1 MTDYSA
7 KVSFTSKEVSAR
19 ERIKLKDTGNYTKLD
34 EATQIEDVIIDLDY
48 YAIVDVHNEKAQSGN
63 KDYQQV
69 VTVDKN
75 GTYYSTGST
84 SYLNALENI
93 MSELEDEGDNGDI
106 SIKVYRRPSKNRTGK
121 DFITC
126 SLV

>member
-1 MTDYSA
+1 MADYSA

-19 ERIKLKDTGNYTKLD
+19 ERIKLKDTGNYTRLD
-34 EATQIEDVIIDLDY
+34 EATQIEDVTIDLDY
-48 YAIVDVHNEKAQSGN
+48 YAIVDVHNEKAQSGD

-69 VTVDKN
+69 ITVDKN

-93 MSELEDEGDNGDI
+93 MSELVVEGDSGEI
-106 SIKVYRRPSKNRTGK
+106 SIRVYRRPSKNRTGK

>member
-1 MTDYSA
+1 MSEYSA
-7 KVSFTSKEVSAR
+7 KVTFTSKEVSAR
-19 ERIKLKDTGNYTKLD
+19 EKIKLKDTGNYTRLD
-34 EATQIEDVIIDLDY
+34 ESTQIEDVIINLDY

-63 KDYQQV
+63 KDYQQTI
-69 VTVDKN
+69 TVDKD
-75 GTYYSTGST
+75 GTYYSTGSV

-93 MSELEDEGDNGDI
+93 MSELEDEGDTGDI
-106 SIKVYRRPSKNRTGK
+106 SIRVYRRPSKNRAGK

>member
-7 KVSFTSKEVSAR
+7 KVTFTSKEVSAR
-19 ERIKLKDTGNYTKLD
+19 ERIKLKDTGNYTRLD

-48 YAIVDVHNEKAQSGN
+48 YAIVDVHNEKAQSGD

-69 VTVDKN
+69 ITVDKN

-93 MSELEDEGDNGDI
+93 MSELEDEGDSGEI
-106 SIKVYRRPSKNRTGK
+106 SIRVYRRPSKNRTGK

>member
-1 MTDYSA
+1 MSEYSA
-7 KVSFTSKEVSAR
+7 KVSFTSKEVTAR
-19 ERIKLKDTGNYTKLD
+19 EKIKLKDTGNYTKLD
-34 EATQIEDVIIDLDY
+34 EATQIEDVTIDLDY

-93 MSELEDEGDNGDI
+93 MSELEDEGDNGEI
-106 SIKVYRRPSKNRTGK
+106 SIRVYRRPSKNRAGK

>member
-1 MTDYSA
+1 MSDYSA
-7 KVSFTSKEVSAR
+7 RVSFTSKEVSAR

-34 EATQIEDVIIDLDY
+34 EATQIEDVIIDIDY

-93 MSELEDEGDNGDI
+93 MSELEDEGDNGEI

>member
-1 MTDYSA
+1 MSEYSA

-34 EATQIEDVIIDLDY
+34 EATQIEDVTIDIDY

-106 SIKVYRRPSKNRTGK
+106 TIRVYRRPSKNRTGK

>member
-1 MTDYSA
+1 MADYSA

-19 ERIKLKDTGNYTKLD
+19 ERIKLKDTGNYTRLD

-48 YAIVDVHNEKAQSGN
+48 YAILDVHNEKAQSGD

-69 VTVDKN
+69 ITVDKN

-84 SYLNALENI
+84 SYLHALEDI
-93 MSELEDEGDNGDI
+93 LSELEYEGDSGEI
-106 SIKVYRRPSKNRTGK
+106 SIRVYRRPSKNRTGK